1 MVLCG
6 RFFCMGQT
14 LVNGG
19 FGASDADDGG
29 VEPDYEGKVRDGET
43 VYEFEIDAL
52 TGNFDEWEVDDN

>member
-29 VEPDYEGKVRDGET
+29 GDLFQLSQPHTPSTRRLVR
-43 VYEFEIDAL
+43 F
-52 TGNFDEWEVDDN
+52 W